1 MQFDEVI
8 GQDEAK
14 RQLRQLIDE
23 GRVPHAMLFCGPTG
37 CGKMALAMAF
47 ASELLGHS
55 RLLNQWTHPDLV
67 FSYPTIKKPSMGS
80 EHQPT
85 SDDYAGLWREMIMR
99 GPYFTLEQWMA
110 QMDAENQQ
118 AVITGA

>member
-47 ASELLGHS
+47 AS
-55 RLLNQWTHPDLV
+55 
-67 FSYPTIKKPSMGS
+67 
-80 EHQPT
+80 
-85 SDDYAGLWREMIMR
+85 
-99 GPYFTLEQWMA
+99 
-110 QMDAENQQ
+110 
-118 AVITGA
+118 